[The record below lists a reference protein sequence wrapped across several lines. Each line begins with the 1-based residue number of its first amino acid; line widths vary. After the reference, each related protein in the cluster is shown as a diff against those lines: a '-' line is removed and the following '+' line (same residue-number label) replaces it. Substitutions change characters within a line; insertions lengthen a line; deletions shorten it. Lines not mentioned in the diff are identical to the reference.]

1 MCGIP
6 MRPPCELVVREIIP
20 AFRTL
25 VAKQLIK
32 KHRFSQMEVAKR
44 LGTTQAAISYYL
56 DSKRGKKGIEPL
68 ESKPLVRSIASD
80 VAERI
85 ANNKFS
91 LIDATL
97 EFCKLCKALK
107 GGELMCDMHKRLVSL
122 PEDCNVCEKTAH
134 K

>member
-1 MCGIP
+1 
-6 MRPPCELVVREIIP
+6 MRPPCELVVREIVP

-25 VAKQLIK
+25 VAKQLIE

-56 DSKRGKKGIEPL
+56 YSKRGKKGL
-68 ESKPLVRSIASD
+68 EKLQSKPLVRSVASN

-85 ANNKFS
+85 ARNTFS

-97 EFCKLCKALK
+97 EFCKLCGALR
-107 GGELMCDMHKRLVSL
+107 GGELMCSMHKRLVPL
-122 PEDCNVCEKTAH
+122 PEDCNVCTETAQEEV
-134 K
+134 

>member
-1 MCGIP
+1 
-6 MRPPCELVVREIIP
+6 MRPPCELIVREIIP

-32 KHRFSQMEVAKR
+32 KHHFSQMEVAKR
-44 LGTTQAAISYYL
+44 LGTTQATISYYL
-56 DSKRGKKGIEPL
+56 DSKRGKKGMEQL
-68 ESKPLVRSIASD
+68 QSKPLVRVTASE
-80 VAERI
+80 VAQRI

-97 EFCKLCKALK
+97 EFCKLCRALK

-122 PEDCNVCEKTAH
+122 PEDCNLCAETVHEQV
-134 K
+134 

>member
-1 MCGIP
+1 

-25 VAKQLIK
+25 VAKQLIR
-32 KHRFSQMEVAKR
+32 KHHFSQMEVAKR
-44 LGTTQAAISYYL
+44 LGTTQATISYYL
-56 DSKRGKKGIEPL
+56 YSKRGKKGMEHL
-68 ESKPLVRSIASD
+68 QSKPLVQSTANE
-80 VAERI
+80 VAGRI

-97 EFCKLCKALK
+97 VFCKLCRALK
-107 GGELMCDMHKRLVSL
+107 GEELMCDMHKRLVSL
-122 PEDCNVCEKTAH
+122 PENCNVCAETAH

>member
-1 MCGIP
+1 

-32 KHRFSQMEVAKR
+32 KHHFSQMEVAKK

-56 DSKRGKKGIEPL
+56 YSKRGKKRIEQL
-68 ESKPLVRSIASD
+68 RSKPLVRSIASEI
-80 VAERI
+80 AEHI

-97 EFCKLCKALK
+97 EFCKLCRALK
-107 GGELMCDMHKRLVSL
+107 GEELMCDMHKRLVSF
-122 PEDCNVCEKTAH
+122 PENCDICAQTAH
-134 K
+134 EQV

>member
-1 MCGIP
+1 

-32 KHRFSQMEVAKR
+32 KFNFSQMEVAKS
-44 LGTTQAAISYYL
+44 LGTTQATISYYL
-56 DSKRGKKGIEPL
+56 YSKRGKKGMEHL
-68 ESKPLVRSIASD
+68 QSKPLIRSIAIE

-85 ANNKFS
+85 ANNTFS

-97 EFCKLCKALK
+97 EFCKLCTALK
-107 GGELMCDMHKRLVSL
+107 GGELMCDMHRRSVSI
-122 PEDCNVCEKTAH
+122 PEKCNVCRRNST
-134 K
+134 